1 MNQASQR
8 IAPAAIRKRIDVKAP
23 VTKAFAVFA
32 ARMGEWWHKEH
43 SLAQGIK
50 QVDVIIEPR
59 SGGRWYEVGDDAA
72 SMNGARSSPMSR
84 RSGWCSPGSSR
95 ESSNMIPTSKLQSK
109 FGSRRPHTVPGS
121 TSNTATSSAWAKAR
135 SSCSRA
141 WTAAGQC
148 CSTCSGIRPNRA
160 KLFISQQSE

>member
-59 SGGRWYEVGDDAA
+59 SGGRWYEVGDDGSEHEWGKVIAYEPPLRLVLA
-72 SMNGARSSPMSR
+72 WQLTREFEYDPDFETTVEVRFEETAHGTRVHFEHRDLERMGEGSVELFESMDG
-84 RSGWCSPGSSR
+84 GWAMLLDLFR
-95 ESSNMIPTSKLQSK
+95 
-109 FGSRRPHTVPGS
+109 
-121 TSNTATSSAWAKAR
+121 
-135 SSCSRA
+135 
-141 WTAAGQC
+141 
-148 CSTCSGIRPNRA
+148 NRA
-160 KLFISQQSE
+160 EQG